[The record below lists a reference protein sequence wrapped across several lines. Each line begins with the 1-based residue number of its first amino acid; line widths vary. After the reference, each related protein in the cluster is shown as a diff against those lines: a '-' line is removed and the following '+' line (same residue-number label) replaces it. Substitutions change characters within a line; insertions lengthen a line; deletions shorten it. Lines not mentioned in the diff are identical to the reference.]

1 MAYRSIMVAHPARI
15 SCQLGQLIVQ
25 SDQRFTFP
33 IEDIACL
40 MLESRQSSI
49 TTAALSALAENGTVV
64 YCCDEKH
71 LPCGTLLPFAQHC
84 RQLEVSTQQ
93 LGIRVPLQKR
103 LWQKIV
109 QSKIHNQGECL
120 ALCGKT
126 EKAAWLFSRKKAV
139 ASGDS
144 DNIEAAAAASYFPE
158 LFGDGFTRSNECDG
172 RNAALNY
179 GYAILRGCMARC
191 LCSYGFLPWIG
202 IHHCSTLNAFN
213 LADDMMEPYRPVV
226 DLYVAANLDSDVGL
240 NTSVKG
246 QLFDLLNADILSGKQ
261 HHSVAYA
268 MERQVQSLRKA
279 AETQSAELLLPLLQ
293 PTKRHQ
299 YE

>member
-1 MAYRSIMVAHPARI
+1 MAYRCIMIANPARI
-15 SCQLGQLIVQ
+15 SCTVGQLVVQ
-25 SDQRFTFP
+25 SEQKFTFP

-40 MLESRQSSI
+40 MLESRQSTI

-84 RQLEVSTQQ
+84 RQLEVSRKQ
-93 LGIRVPLQKR
+93 LGMSVPLQKR

-109 QSKIHNQGECL
+109 RSKIHNQGECL
-120 ALCGKT
+120 ALCGKP
-126 EKAAWLFSRKKAV
+126 EKAAWLFSREKAV
-139 ASGDS
+139 TSGDAG
-144 DNIEAAAAASYFPE
+144 NMEATAAAGYFPE
-158 LFGDGFTRSNECDG
+158 LFGNGFTRSDECDG

-179 GYAILRGCMARC
+179 GYAVLRGCMARC
-191 LCSYGFLPWIG
+191 LCSYGFLPWMG
-202 IHHCSTLNAFN
+202 LHHCSELNAFN

-226 DLYVAANLDSDVGL
+226 DLFVAANIDSDVEL
-240 NTSVKG
+240 NTSLKG
-246 QLFDLLNADILSGKQ
+246 RLFDLLNMDILSGKQ

-279 AETQSAELLLPLLQ
+279 ADGQTDELTLPLLQ
-293 PTKRHQ
+293 PTKRHS